1 MNNHFQISYV
11 LVRKQQTQKMKLC
24 STCNIYRPLRTSHC
38 GECGVCV
45 ERMDHH
51 CPWVGTCIGK
61 KNYAYFYLFIFSLFI
76 LIATTIVMCIM
87 VMVGSEDD
95 PTDFGDRLK
104 NYPFSIILVLFP
116 CIEGF
121 VFVGILL
128 GFHTYLLIID
138 QTTK

>member
-1 MNNHFQISYV
+1 
-11 LVRKQQTQKMKLC
+11 MKLC

-61 KNYAYFYLFIFSLFI
+61 KNYTYFYLFLLSLLV
-76 LIATTIVMCIM
+76 LIITTIVMCIM
-87 VMVGSEDD
+87 VMVGSDED
-95 PTDFGDRLK
+95 PTNFEERLK
-104 NYPFSIILVLFP
+104 NYPFSLILVLFP

-121 VFVGILL
+121 FFVGVLFC
-128 GFHTYLLIID
+128 FHTYLLMVD
-138 QTTK
+138 QTTKEFFDEKWLP